1 MSLLFTSSEKHPALQ
16 SSVLEHTDKL
26 FPRNWILKQNG
37 FHGKGPANECS
48 RIPRDDLLFRVATA
62 EEDEFDAFLYTF
74 GLQKDMSVPIFCC
87 DRFNF
92 DIQLTSCLRLFSGGP
107 SLFVRP
113 KTPSLLEHMP
123 SCKYTLG

>member
-1 MSLLFTSSEKHPALQ
+1 MCPCFLHQVEKHPALQ

-74 GLQKDMSVPIFCC
+74 GLQK
-87 DRFNF
+87 RY
-92 DIQLTSCLRLFSGGP
+92 
-107 SLFVRP
+107 VRAYI
-113 KTPSLLEHMP
+113 LL
-123 SCKYTLG
+123 